1 MDYRNF
7 FFRERGVP
15 TGEDGR
21 PSKVVRS
28 EVIRSPF
35 CDFGLMD
42 GQYSV
47 VLVLVRGETLNPS
60 KTAPFWFW

>member
-1 MDYRNF
+1 MDSRNF
-7 FFRERGVP
+7 FFRERGGP

-21 PSKVVRS
+21 LGEVVRS

-42 GQYSV
+42 GQNGA
-47 VLVLVRGETLNPS
+47 VLVLVRGKP
-60 KTAPFWFW
+60 

>member
-1 MDYRNF
+1 MDSRNF
-7 FFRERGVP
+7 FFRERGGP

-21 PSKVVRS
+21 PGKVVRS

-42 GQYSV
+42 GQYGV
-47 VLVLVRGETLNPS
+47 VLVLVRGKP
-60 KTAPFWFW
+60 